1 MVILN
6 ISFNFL
12 EDKMTIRLD
21 NYFTIDIDTIGNHSL
36 TETQKV
42 KSGKNKGNDYR
53 VIHGHYRDIAGAV
66 RKYLEINALGHE
78 EQLTLIQFLDRYEKL
93 LKDVETKFK
102 KDVVR

>member
-1 MVILN
+1 MVMFHTHLD
-6 ISFNFL
+6 FL
-12 EDKMTIRLD
+12 EDEMTIRLD
-21 NYFTIDIDTIGNHSL
+21 AHFTIDIDTIGNHSL

-53 VIHGHYRDIAGAV
+53 VIHGHYRDIASAI
-66 RKYLEINALGHE
+66 RKYLEINALGDE
-78 EQLTLIQFLDRYEKL
+78 ETLTLIQFLDRYEKL